1 MHDFTLCHAKG
12 KKILEFVIFFN
23 YLQTIP
29 HPTALPQTRG
39 MTDTQTMAIFDGIY
53 LDHNATTPIKPAV
66 RDAMLAVFD
75 LPGNASAIHK
85 AGRTARKLLEDA
97 RATVVRTF
105 NLGAR
110 DIVVF
115 TSGATEANNL
125 ALRGSRME
133 RLVVSAIEHP
143 SVLETA
149 RTSGLAVDI
158 LPVLPS
164 GVLDIAAL
172 EKLLIGNTQQTLIS
186 VMLVNNE
193 TGVIQPLDQVVAL
206 ARKHGAL
213 VHTDA
218 VQAVGRIK
226 IDVQKMGVD
235 FVSISGHKI
244 GAAQG
249 VGALI
254 ISNCAVI
261 DAQMTGGN
269 QEKNLR
275 AGTENL
281 AGIAGLA
288 AALDGIDTTASNK
301 LATLR
306 DRIEAE
312 LSAAAP
318 TLRIFGKDAARVANT
333 TMFALPGVSS
343 ETQLIAL
350 DLAGICVSNGSACSS
365 GTVKASHVLR
375 AMGADDA
382 AAGASLRVS
391 LGWSTTADDV
401 DRFIAAWLK
410 MYERV
415 KDKCQK

>member
-1 MHDFTLCHAKG
+1 
-12 KKILEFVIFFN
+12 
-23 YLQTIP
+23 
-29 HPTALPQTRG
+29 
-39 MTDTQTMAIFDGIY
+39 MAIFDGIY
-53 LDHNATTPIKPAV
+53 LDHNATTPVKPAA
-66 RDAMLAVFD
+66 REAMMAALD

-85 AGRTARKLLEDA
+85 AGRTARRMLEDA
-97 RATVVRTF
+97 RASVMRAL

-125 ALRGSRME
+125 VLRGSGLE
-133 RLVVSAIEHP
+133 RLIVSASEHP

-149 RTSGLAVDI
+149 RVCGLALDV
-158 LPVLPS
+158 LPVLSS
-164 GVLDIAAL
+164 GVIDLAAL
-172 EKLLIGNTQQTLIS
+172 EKLLQGNTQQTLIS
-186 VMLVNNE
+186 IMLVNNE

-218 VQAVGRIK
+218 VQAVGRMAV
-226 IDVQKMGVD
+226 DVQKLGVD
-235 FVSISGHKI
+235 FVSLSGHKI
-244 GAAQG
+244 GAPQG
-249 VGALI
+249 AGALI
-254 ISNCAVI
+254 IANCAVI
-261 DAQMTGGN
+261 HPQITGGN

-281 AGIAGLA
+281 PAIMGLA
-288 AALDGIDTTASNK
+288 AALDALDIESAST
-301 LATLR
+301 LAAWR
-306 DRIEAE
+306 DRIESE

-318 TLRIFGKDAARVANT
+318 SLQVFGQSAPRVANT

-382 AAGASLRVS
+382 AAGSSLRVS
-391 LGWSTTADDV
+391 LGWNTTQDDV
-401 DRFIAAWLK
+401 ARFIAAWLK

>member
-1 MHDFTLCHAKG
+1 
-12 KKILEFVIFFN
+12 
-23 YLQTIP
+23 
-29 HPTALPQTRG
+29 
-39 MTDTQTMAIFDGIY
+39 MATFDGIY
-53 LDHNATTPIKPAV
+53 LDHNATTPVKPAA
-66 RDAMLAVFD
+66 RDAMLAAMD

-85 AGRTARKLLEDA
+85 AGRSARRMLEDA
-97 RATVVRTF
+97 RATVVRSF

-125 ALRGSRME
+125 VLRGCGLE
-133 RLVVSAIEHP
+133 RLIVSAIEHP
-143 SVLETA
+143 SILETA
-149 RTSGLAVDI
+149 RACGLAVDI
-158 LPVLPS
+158 PPVNAD
-164 GVLDIAAL
+164 GVIDLAAL
-172 EKLLIGNTQQTLIS
+172 EKLLADNTQQTLIS
-186 VMLVNNE
+186 VMQVNNE
-193 TGVIQPLDQVVAL
+193 TGVIQPLDKIVAL

-218 VQAVGRIK
+218 VQAVGRMA
-226 IDVQKMGVD
+226 IDVQKLGVD
-235 FVSISGHKI
+235 FLSLSGHKI
-244 GAAQG
+244 GAPQG
-249 VGALI
+249 AGALI
-254 ISNCAVI
+254 IANCAVI
-261 DAQMTGGN
+261 HPQLTGGN

-281 AGIAGLA
+281 PAIMGLA
-288 AALDGIDTTASNK
+288 AALDAIDIAGSEK
-301 LATLR
+301 LAVWR
-306 DRIEAE
+306 DRIEKE
-312 LSAAAP
+312 LSAVAP
-318 TLRIFGKDAARVANT
+318 TLRIFGQGAPRVANT

-382 AAGASLRVS
+382 AAGSSLRVS
-391 LGWSTTADDV
+391 LGWNTTEDDV
-401 DRFIAAWLK
+401 ARFIAAWLK

>member
-1 MHDFTLCHAKG
+1 
-12 KKILEFVIFFN
+12 
-23 YLQTIP
+23 
-29 HPTALPQTRG
+29 
-39 MTDTQTMAIFDGIY
+39 MAFFDGIY
-53 LDHNATTPIKPAV
+53 LDHNATTPIKPVA
-66 RDAMLAVFD
+66 RDALFAA
-75 LPGNASAIHK
+75 LESPGNASAIHK
-85 AGRTARKLLEDA
+85 AGRLARRMLEDA

-110 DIVVF
+110 DVVVF

-125 ALRGSRME
+125 VLRGSKLE
-133 RLVVSAIEHP
+133 RLIVSAIEHP
-143 SVLETA
+143 SVLEAA
-149 RTSGLAVDI
+149 RGSGLAVDI
-158 LPVLPS
+158 LPVLPN
-164 GVLDIAAL
+164 GLINIDAL
-172 EKLLIGNTQQTLIS
+172 ETFLKGNTRQTLIS

-206 ARKHGAL
+206 ARRYGAL

-218 VQAVGRIK
+218 VQAVGRVPF
-226 IDVQKMGVD
+226 DVQKLGVD

-244 GAAQG
+244 GGPQG
-249 VGALI
+249 VGVLI
-254 ISNCAVI
+254 IANCAVI
-261 DAQMTGGN
+261 QPQITGGN

-281 AGIAGLA
+281 AAIVSFA
-288 AALDGIDTTASNK
+288 AVLENLDTTANDQ
-301 LATLR
+301 LALWR
-306 DRIEAE
+306 DRIENE

-318 TLRIFGKDAARVANT
+318 NLRIFGKDVPRVANT
-333 TMFALPGVSS
+333 TMFALPGISS

-382 AAGASLRVS
+382 VAGSSLRIS
-391 LGWSTTADDV
+391 LGWNNTQDDV
-401 DRFIAAWLK
+401 ERFITAWLK